1 MTADERDEVARRDAA
16 FTARGDVVD
25 GAARDVTPRRL
36 GQMVSLRLEADLIV
50 ALREVAERR
59 GTSLSSLLREAAA
72 LLLAHE
78 QGSAGSYVTSYHVT
92 YQPAAVDFVVAGSA
106 VTGTAGD
113 FLFGEAAVSST
124 GI

>member
-1 MTADERDEVARRDAA
+1 MTADGRDEVARREAA
-16 FTARGDVVD
+16 FNARGDVVE

-59 GTSLSSLLREAAA
+59 GQSLSSLLREAAS

-78 QGSAGSYVTSYHVT
+78 RGSAISYLTSYHVM
-92 YQPAAVDFVVAGSA
+92 YQPAAVDFIVAGPA
-106 VTGTAGD
+106 VSGTAGSHV
-113 FLFGEAAVSST
+113 LGGAAISST